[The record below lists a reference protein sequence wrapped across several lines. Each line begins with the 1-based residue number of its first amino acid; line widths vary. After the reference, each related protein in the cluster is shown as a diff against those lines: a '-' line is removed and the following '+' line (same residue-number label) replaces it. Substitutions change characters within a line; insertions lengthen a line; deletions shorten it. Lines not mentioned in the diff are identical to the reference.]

1 MIILP
6 GDLKKLPNRQLPNVV
21 TSFNEEGYKRY
32 GEAFIETFL
41 KYWSPG
47 VRLTVFYEGDNF
59 PFTHGLSWVPIE
71 KVALLADYLG
81 NLRFPIMHGIV
92 GNHYNIQFDAR
103 QARKVFIEMHA
114 LKMYGGKVFWIDA
127 DTITHSHVPETFLD
141 DVLPDG
147 DFCCFLGR
155 DGWFYTET
163 GFIGYNAN
171 HPIAS
176 KFIKNYL
183 NLYVTGV
190 NFTMPGWHDC
200 YGFDAIRRQVF
211 GDTNEFINLAEGLPH
226 GTMHPFVN
234 SICGKYMDHRKGK
247 RKDSRSTSAD
257 LVVKRTEEY
266 WATPQDSTAP
276 A

>member
-6 GDLKKLPNRQLPNVV
+6 GDLKKLPNRPLPNVV

-32 GEAFIETFL
+32 GEAFVETFL
-41 KYWSPG
+41 KFWSPG

-71 KVALLADYLG
+71 EVAHLADYMA

-92 GNHYNIQFDAR
+92 GDHYNIQFDAR

-114 LKMYGGKVFWIDA
+114 LKKYGGKVFWIDA

-141 DVLPDG
+141 DVLPD
-147 DFCCFLGR
+147 DKFNCYLGR

-183 NLYVTGV
+183 HLYITGV

-200 YGFDAIRRQVF
+200 YGFDAVRQQIFKNSPDLFV
-211 GDTNEFINLAEGLPH
+211 DLAKDLPR
-226 GTMHPFVN
+226 GVMHPQAN
-234 SICGKYMDHRKGK
+234 AITGKYMSHLKGD
-247 RKDSRSTSAD
+247 RKDTKKLREGD
-257 LVVKRTEEY
+257 LV
-266 WATPQDSTAP
+266 AANG
-276 A
+276 